1 MALPSLAHA
10 GQINAEGLSKP
21 DLNSLEFC
29 INVYRYSDNSENCYC
44 TYQWNTYLPVILVLF
59 ETTNPLLSL
68 GVLTLD
74 CGSVLS
80 LEHRLAVLVELQ
92 LGDDHVRWVETDW
105 N

>member
-1 MALPSLAHA
+1 M
-10 GQINAEGLSKP
+10 
-21 DLNSLEFC
+21 
-29 INVYRYSDNSENCYC
+29 
-44 TYQWNTYLPVILVLF
+44 PVILVLF

-74 CGSVLS
+74 GGSVLS
-80 LEHRLAVLVELQ
+80 LEHGLAVLVELQ